1 LRKDHRPYIV
11 KKLYADLMKLYVQ
24 HFIRP
29 QLESLG
35 EGYRFLMP
43 WHVRVHGAPIEIGKY
58 VNMVAASDSK
68 IRLTIWP
75 RRDGDGS
82 ITIGDYCLIC
92 PGVRIS
98 SAAGIIIGDNSMLA
112 NCVYITDSDWH
123 DIYNRTSMGNPVPVN
138 IKENAWIGDSAIICK
153 GVTIGRNSI
162 IGAGSIVTRDVPP
175 NTIAAGNP
183 ARPIKELD
191 PNQEMIVR
199 SQWFSNP
206 EGLFSFFDRVD
217 KEQLEE
223 NSFLHWFRHL
233 LFPRKGD

>member
-1 LRKDHRPYIV
+1 LRKDHRPYVV
-11 KKLYADLMKLYVQ
+11 KKLFADVMKLYVQ
-24 HFIRP
+24 HFICP
-29 QLESLG
+29 QLEYLG

-43 WHVRVHGAPIEIGKY
+43 WHVKVHGAPIEIGKY

-75 RRDGDGS
+75 RHDGDGS
-82 ITIGDYCLIC
+82 IKIGDYCLIC

-98 SAAGIIIGDNSMLA
+98 SAAGIVIGDNSMLA
-112 NCVYITDSDWH
+112 NRVYITDSDWH
-123 DIYNRTSMGNPVPVN
+123 DIYNRTSMGNPLPVN
-138 IKENAWIGDSAIICK
+138 IEENAWIGDSAIICK

-191 PNQEMIVR
+191 PNQELTVR
-199 SQWFSNP
+199 SQWFGNP

-217 KEQLEE
+217 KEQLKK